1 MANGD
6 LARILAHESSLPSD
20 ARSLLRVWIDNVMDS
35 AERDKDRAWKDSV
48 REEQSRERLQEWNRN
63 ETRYQDSLRR
73 QEKADAI
80 ESDSMLIQQGSLIK
94 NLQKQKDYF
103 KQLVDTGGLQSERG
117 LDLASSRFKL
127 LGDQISTAN
136 DQINTLDNIGIEQY
150 YVDQAK
156 NFYMQGNDVAA
167 FNVIDN
173 QLRNKF
179 KDPQTLAQ
187 SQLLLGNI
195 KSDQTAL
202 NKLAGVTGEG
212 FNQERLRLQKS
223 IEKNENAFRKLYE
236 LKTPFDPDALLGS
249 FGTALK
255 TGLTDAGINIADKN
269 QFQRILGPTG
279 DYSEIIQAYEN
290 KYIKGKDAS
299 KFTEQQRS
307 DEITNIL
314 NTIIKNEK
322 VTLPPEPES
331 GGWEDMVPSVG
342 TAGAGYLAWQLTK
355 EPIKKAG
362 KFISDKSVAAA
373 RHVKFVTGL
382 PGQDI
387 VKFLDEAAMDTPGKP
402 GQMMKKVE
410 TLLDDI
416 NELSGEKKTKANKA
430 KMAKLNQQLDEQVSK
445 VKNRFRKLGVSKK
458 MKDADMEKLIR
469 NPNKW
474 RLAGVK
480 KRMIKLRPKA
490 AGAIRGWGVFSA
502 SQKIG
507 EALGDP
513 TEGVAT
519 GLGTAGAA
527 KGINSL
533 IKKKGSKWTYNKL
546 VPFIGKSLAKRV
558 AQGAAAGIWTGP
570 GAVATTTAGAAL
582 TIWDIYNFLK
592 EEE

>member
-1 MANGD
+1 MANPLETLLNQTLPRFLGQE
-6 LARILAHESSLPSD
+6 LANVRSE
-20 ARSLLRVWIDNVMDS
+20 ARYEM
-35 AERDKDRAWKDSV
+35 EK
-48 REEQSRERLQEWNRN
+48 EEGQRRYIKEWNRN
-63 ETRYQDSLRR
+63 ETRYQDSIRR
-73 QEKADAI
+73 QEKADDI
-80 ESDSMLIQQGSLIK
+80 ENDSMLIQQGSLIK

-103 KQLVDTGGLQSERG
+103 RQLIDTGGLKSVRG
-117 LDLASSRFKL
+117 LDLVGSRNKL
-127 LGDQISTAN
+127 LGDQISTAV
-136 DQINTLDNIGIEQY
+136 DQIKTLGNIGIEQY

-187 SQLLLGNI
+187 SQLFLTNI

-202 NKLAGVTGEG
+202 NKLIGVTGEG
-212 FNQERLRLQKS
+212 FGEERLRLQKRIS
-223 IEKNENAFRKLYE
+223 KNENEFRKLYE
-236 LKTPFDPDALLGS
+236 LKTPFDPDALLTS
-249 FGTALK
+249 FGTTLK

-269 QFQRILGPTG
+269 EFQRILGATG
-279 DYSEIIQAYEN
+279 DYNEIIQAYEN
-290 KYIKGKDAS
+290 KYIKGADAS
-299 KFTEQQRS
+299 KFTEQQRG
-307 DEITNIL
+307 DEITKIL
-314 NTIIKNEK
+314 NSIVEKEKTI
-322 VTLPPEPES
+322 LPPIPKS
-331 GGWEDMVPSVG
+331 GGWENMIPTAG
-342 TAGAGYLAWQLTK
+342 QAGAGYLAWQLTK

-362 KFISDKSVAAA
+362 KFISDKSVSAA
-373 RHVKFVTGL
+373 RHVKWVTGL

-387 VKFLDEAAMDTPGKP
+387 VKFLDEAALDTPGKP
-402 GQMMKKVE
+402 GAMMQKLEKFLNE
-410 TLLDDI
+410 ID
-416 NELSGEKKTKANKA
+416 ELSGEKMDAENKA
-430 KMAKLNQQLDEQVSK
+430 KMAKLKRQVDDQVGK
-445 VKNRFRKLGVSKK
+445 IKNRFRKIGVSKK
-458 MKDADMEKLIR
+458 MKDADLEKLIR

-480 KRMIKLRPKA
+480 KHMIKLRPKA

-502 SQKIG
+502 AQKIG

-519 GLGTAGAA
+519 GVGTAGAI

-546 VPFIGKSLAKRV
+546 APFIGKSLAKRV
-558 AQGAAAGIWTGP
+558 AG
-570 GAVATTTAGAAL
+570 GAVAGFAAGPVGSVVTTTTGAAL

>member
-1 MANGD
+1 MANPLETLLNQTLPRFLGQE
-6 LARILAHESSLPSD
+6 LANVRSE
-20 ARSLLRVWIDNVMDS
+20 ARYEM
-35 AERDKDRAWKDSV
+35 EK
-48 REEQSRERLQEWNRN
+48 EEGQRRYIKEWNRN
-63 ETRYQDSLRR
+63 ETRYQDSIRR
-73 QEKADAI
+73 QEKADDI
-80 ESDSMLIQQGSLIK
+80 ENDSMLIQQGSLIK

-103 KQLVDTGGLQSERG
+103 RQLIDTGGLKSVRG
-117 LDLASSRFKL
+117 LDLVGSRNKL
-127 LGDQISTAN
+127 LGDQISTAV
-136 DQINTLDNIGIEQY
+136 DQIKTLGNIGIEQY

-187 SQLLLGNI
+187 SQLFLTNI

-202 NKLAGVTGEG
+202 NKLIGVTGEG
-212 FNQERLRLQKS
+212 FGEERLRLQKRIS
-223 IEKNENAFRKLYE
+223 KNENEFRKLYE
-236 LKTPFDPDALLGS
+236 LKTPFDPDALLTS
-249 FGTALK
+249 FGTTLK

-269 QFQRILGPTG
+269 EFQRILGATG
-279 DYSEIIQAYEN
+279 DYNEIIQAYEN
-290 KYIKGKDAS
+290 KYIKGADAS
-299 KFTEQQRS
+299 KFTEQQRG
-307 DEITNIL
+307 DEITKIL
-314 NTIIKNEK
+314 NSIVEKEKTI
-322 VTLPPEPES
+322 LPPIPKS
-331 GGWEDMVPSVG
+331 GGWENMVPGAG
-342 TAGAGYLAWQLTK
+342 TVGAGYLAWQLTK

-362 KFISDKSVAAA
+362 KFISDKSVSAA
-373 RHVKFVTGL
+373 RHVKWVTGL

-387 VKFLDEAAMDTPGKP
+387 VKFLDEAALDTPGKP
-402 GQMMKKVE
+402 GAMMQKLEKFLNE
-410 TLLDDI
+410 ID
-416 NELSGEKKTKANKA
+416 ELSGEKMDAENRA
-430 KMAKLNQQLDEQVSK
+430 KMAKLKRQVDDQVGK
-445 VKNRFRKLGVSKK
+445 IKNRFRKIGVSKK
-458 MKDADMEKLIR
+458 MKDADLEKLIR

-480 KRMIKLRPKA
+480 KHMIKLRPKA

-502 SQKIG
+502 AQKIG

-519 GLGTAGAA
+519 GVGTAGAI

-546 VPFIGKSLAKRV
+546 APFIGKSLAKRV
-558 AQGAAAGIWTGP
+558 AG
-570 GAVATTTAGAAL
+570 GAVAGFAAGPVGSVVTTTTGAAL